1 MYVEIS
7 PTDDAA
13 VKDPENLRELAV
25 RAPGGLAQQEVE
37 QALAAA
43 GLGVVDNGHA
53 WLEVAQLRASG
64 TAQPPQWAEGFDGMI
79 AFAKSRGWI
88 SEDGRSVRAH
98 IDYGE

>member
-1 MYVEIS
+1 MYVEITPADS
-7 PTDDAA
+7 AV

-25 RAPGGLAQQEVE
+25 RAFGLAEPDVA

-43 GLGVVDNGHA
+43 GLGAVDAGYA

-64 TAQPPQWAEGFDGMI
+64 TAQPPQWAEEFDGMI
-79 AFAKSRGWI
+79 AFAKSCGWI

-98 IDYGE
+98 IDFGE